1 MRSDTRQT
9 VQRSLVLEAV
19 RASNDHPT
27 AIDVFETVRGK
38 HPSISRATVYRN
50 LNVLAD
56 AGCIQRIS
64 VPDAA
69 DRFDWRLDAHGHG
82 ICVRCGKV
90 VDVELNDGIS
100 IPSLVRGDAPMDIDS
115 FTVVF
120 SGICDECRGQEPNP
134 L

>member
-9 VQRSLVLEAV
+9 VQ
-19 RASNDHPT
+19 
-27 AIDVFETVRGK
+27 
-38 HPSISRATVYRN
+38 
-50 LNVLAD
+50 
-56 AGCIQRIS
+56 
-64 VPDAA
+64 
-69 DRFDWRLDAHGHG
+69 RFDWRLDAHGHG
-82 ICVRCGKV
+82 ICARCGKV

-120 SGICDECRGQEPNP
+120 SGICDECRGQESNP